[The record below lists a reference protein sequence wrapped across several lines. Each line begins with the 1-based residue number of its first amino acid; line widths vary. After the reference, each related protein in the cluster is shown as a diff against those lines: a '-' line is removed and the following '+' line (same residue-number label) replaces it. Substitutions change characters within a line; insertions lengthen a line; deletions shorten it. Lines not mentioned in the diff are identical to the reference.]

1 MKEITWAVIV
11 IILAAIVGRVF
22 SFARER
28 EFERIERRLNEAE
41 QNYPAARFNRIRA
54 ELGWRNF

>member
-1 MKEITWAVIV
+1 MKELLLAIFVIAA
-11 IILAAIVGRVF
+11 AAIVGRVF